1 MAKDLEK
8 ALVNQE
14 AKLKGVKKPH
24 MDLGAHLEYI
34 ESLLEGGGSG
44 SGGGSEGGSGGG
56 SGGGSV
62 DLLKPILTE
71 GKAPVPNTG
80 YVEKI
85 FFNTK
90 LTTDEVDALIAN
102 ANLPFIDDGAVHL
115 YPILGSEAG
124 SKAGILFVIMDFS
137 SSIDEAGSSW
147 AIANLTSE
155 TFFYTSSSVAA
166 DFGLDAGWNASSF
179 TSFDTG
185 EVTVNGDLVDTIQ
198 GINLG
203 TANNLLTNL
212 IYLPELVDSGETE
225 VAKSLTGQYK
235 IVEKNLK
242 LDTESNASYTYDFIN
257 SINEDTKEIRVIKNI
272 EVDPWQEVAIISGS
286 ITTYTN
292 DKVIT
297 VGPYAFYHSAFLSD
311 FSFPKAKTIKE
322 WAFGECQKLTNVNL
336 PSVKTIERY
345 AFYNCRNLTNA
356 SFPQANTL
364 GAEAFSGCN
373 ALVNIDIPL
382 VTGIS
387 NNAFQ
392 YCNYLVNINLP
403 SVTNIDTGAFAD
415 CGLISATL
423 PEVTI
428 ISVSAF
434 ANNYKLTEVYAPKV
448 TRLDSKA
455 FSNCY
460 SLIKLFISQ
469 KDSVC
474 TLSLRADDIFHDCSH
489 ILGVQNSTYNPN
501 GLKDGYIYVPASL
514 LSQYKATTNWTFCD
528 SQIIGHE
535 DLEAGASLPN
545 YTTDS
550 FTTQTWYSDEK
561 LTNVVTEVA
570 TSGTYYC
577 RLEA

>member
-1 MAKDLEK
+1 MGTTADKL
-8 ALVNQE
+8 N
-14 AKLKGVKKPH
+14 KLKETKEAIRTAINNRGGT
-24 MDLGAHLEYI
+24 LT
-34 ESLLEGGGSG
+34 ESNKFSDYATAINNLTG
-44 SGGGSEGGSGGG
+44 
-56 SGGGSV
+56 GGGSV
-62 DLLKPILTE
+62 ELLKPVYAE
-71 GKAPVPNTG
+71 GNGPVPNSG
-80 YVEKI
+80 YLEKI

-90 LTTDEVDALIAN
+90 LTVDQVDSLIAN
-102 ANLPFIDDGAVHL
+102 ANLPFTALGEDIGITVYIILAGNQHTLLIIDYASISPNLESGAL
-115 YPILGSEAG
+115 
-124 SKAGILFVIMDFS
+124 
-137 SSIDEAGSSW
+137 W
-147 AIANLTSE
+147 AIADLSTE
-155 TFFYTSSSVAA
+155 TIYYISSILAQ
-166 DFGLDAGWNASSF
+166 DMNMTPGWNEAAF

-185 EVTVNGDLVDTIQ
+185 EVTIGFDLTEELEGVVVGSHNDLLTDLV
-198 GINLG
+198 
-203 TANNLLTNL
+203 
-212 IYLPELVDSGETE
+212 YSDSSMVATGEFE
-225 VAKSLTGQYK
+225 VAKSLTDQYK
-235 IVEKNLK
+235 IIEENII
-242 LDTESNASYTYDFIN
+242 LDTKDNNTYTYDLVN

-322 WAFGECQKLTNVNL
+322 WAFGECPKLANVNL

-387 NNAFQ
+387 NRAFQ

-423 PEVTI
+423 PEATI

-434 ANNYKLTEVYAPKV
+434 VNNYKLTEVYAPKV

-455 FSNCY
+455 FKNCY
-460 SLIKLFISQ
+460 SLVKLFISQ

-474 TLSLRADDIFHDCSH
+474 TLSLGADDIFHDCSH

-514 LSQYKATTNWTFCD
+514 LSQYKVATNWTYCD

-535 DLEAGASLPN
+535 DLEAGATLPD
-545 YTTDS
+545 YTTDG